1 MPPSARSGRFFPSTP
16 GRIVTLL
23 RRASRTVDDLAQALD
38 LTDNAIRA
46 HLVAL
51 ERDGLV
57 QPHGT
62 RRSGGKPAVTYRLTP
77 EAESLF
83 PRAYAQILR
92 AVLGCL
98 AERHGQAEVETVLQ
112 TVGRQL
118 ASSLD
123 ARRQGESLDD
133 RIERLRQ
140 VWEELGGLAEV
151 HREGDRLLLQEI
163 SCPWK
168 DIVVAQPEACQLA
181 VALLQSALET
191 PAVRGRHD
199 RDPEPRCS
207 FEITPS

>member
-1 MPPSARSGRFFPSTP
+1 
-16 GRIVTLL
+16 
-23 RRASRTVDDLAQALD
+23 
-38 LTDNAIRA
+38 
-46 HLVAL
+46 
-51 ERDGLV
+51 
-57 QPHGT
+57 
-62 RRSGGKPAVTYRLTP
+62 
-77 EAESLF
+77 
-83 PRAYAQILR
+83 
-92 AVLGCL
+92 VLGCL
-98 AERHGQAEVETVLQ
+98 AERHGQAELQTVLQ

-140 VWEELGGLAEV
+140 VWEALGGLAEV
-151 HREGDRLLLQEI
+151 DREGDRLLLQEI

-168 DIVVAQPEACQLA
+168 DIVVSQPEACQLA

-191 PAVRGRHD
+191 TAVRGRHD